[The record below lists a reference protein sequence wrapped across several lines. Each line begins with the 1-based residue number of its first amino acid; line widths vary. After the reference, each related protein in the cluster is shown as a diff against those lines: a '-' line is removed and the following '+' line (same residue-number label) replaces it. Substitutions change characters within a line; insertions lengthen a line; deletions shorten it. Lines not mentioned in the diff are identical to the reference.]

1 MSFDL
6 IAKLHHFFSTEKHER
21 DSISERKMSEPYE
34 PCDNDRMV
42 REALSRQ
49 YAMERSFDLITYNPN
64 FF

>member
-1 MSFDL
+1 MSLSKKLSKDL
-6 IAKLHHFFSTEKHER
+6 SLQ
-21 DSISERKMSEPYE
+21 KMSEPYE